1 MLLLLFD
8 FRVVKDQTVQ
18 AVKASDNITGVNL
31 TKRSFTHQ
39 TQENINKN
47 NNNNN
52 DDNDN
57 NANNLTDI
65 AIASK
70 QTQHINKQT
79 TDTQVNATGVNNKS
93 KTTNLKTVRE
103 TKSSVFDR
111 LHKTPI
117 RNMKANSEKRYKPS
131 NTDTRRY
138 IGMLF
143 TRMTAVY
150 VYII

>member
-1 MLLLLFD
+1 M
-8 FRVVKDQTVQ
+8 KDQTVQ

-70 QTQHINKQT
+70 QTQHSQQT
-79 TDTQVNATGVNNKS
+79 NNRHTS
-93 KTTNLKTVRE
+93 K
-103 TKSSVFDR
+103 
-111 LHKTPI
+111 
-117 RNMKANSEKRYKPS
+117 RNRSK
-131 NTDTRRY
+131 
-138 IGMLF
+138 L
-143 TRMTAVY
+143 
-150 VYII
+150 

>member
-1 MLLLLFD
+1 M
-8 FRVVKDQTVQ
+8 KDQTVQ

-65 AIASK
+65 AITSK

-117 RNMKANSEKRYKPS
+117 RNMKANAKSDINLLTQIHEG
-131 NTDTRRY
+131 TLECCLL
-138 IGMLF
+138 G
-143 TRMTAVY
+143 
-150 VYII
+150 